1 MKRSIIGNLGIIK
14 EKTQNDRKNLVK
26 LAKIA
31 PKNERFKVRNLFK
44 NTAIERTMI

>member
-1 MKRSIIGNLGIIK
+1 MKRSIIGNLGIII
-14 EKTQNDRKNLVK
+14 EKTKNDRKNLVK
-26 LAKIA
+26 LA